1 MTKQLQS
8 TTNYAGLRESI
19 EQTHRVCQDHA
30 AAAVNQ
36 ALALRNWLIGAYI
49 IEYEQH
55 GSDRAEYGAR
65 LLERLAKDLSREFGR
80 GFGLRMLRDMR
91 RFYLG
96 YPQVYTT
103 IRQTVI
109 AELSAGKAE
118 ALREL
123 APQIR
128 QSRLP
133 NPAPHLP
140 RFTPICLDESL
151 GLISLNSSDATIPSS
166 VPSTRSKP

>member
-1 MTKQLQS
+1 MTKQPQS
-8 TTNYAGLRESI
+8 TSNYAGLREAI

-30 AAAVNQ
+30 AAAANQ
-36 ALALRNWLIGAYI
+36 ALSLRNWLIGAHI
-49 IEYEQH
+49 VEYEQH
-55 GSDRAEYGAR
+55 GSDRAEYGER
-65 LLERLAKDLSREFGR
+65 LLERLAEDLSRESGR

-91 RFYLG
+91 RFYLE

-123 APQIR
+123 APRIR
-128 QSRLP
+128 QSAIAESTSSS
-133 NPAPHLP
+133 PAFHAHLF
-140 RFTPICLDESL
+140 RRVT
-151 GLISLNSSDATIPSS
+151 GLISFSPYATIL
-166 VPSTRSKP
+166 